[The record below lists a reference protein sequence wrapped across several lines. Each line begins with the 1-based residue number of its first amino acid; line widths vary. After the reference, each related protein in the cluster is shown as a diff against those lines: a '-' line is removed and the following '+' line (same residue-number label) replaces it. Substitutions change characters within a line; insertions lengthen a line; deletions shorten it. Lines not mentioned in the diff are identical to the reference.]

1 MLNRIQTN
9 EVSNFIE
16 LNDQESEIYNGSG
29 YAIAY
34 VDNDKI
40 NKFVYLN
47 SFEYQKEESQA
58 KVEIENALQHG
69 NAWFGMCSNYQFC
82 EVSKITMDDVSLLPK
97 ILRLSVTESDFDV
110 EEHK

>member
-16 LNDQESEIYNGSG
+16 LNDEESEIYNGSG

-34 VDNDKI
+34 VDNGKI

-47 SFEYQKEESQA
+47 SFEYQNEETQA
-58 KVEIENALQHG
+58 KIEIDKALEHG
-69 NAWFGMCSNYQFC
+69 NCWFGMCSNYQFC
-82 EVSKITMDDVSLLPK
+82 EVSKITMEDPIILPK
-97 ILRLSVTESDFDV
+97 ILRLSI
-110 EEHK
+110 EED